1 MARTS
6 FIILLVSL
14 YICATQAFLTP
25 HAKTLVSP
33 VDLNRGVSPPTSS
46 HSWSSSTTT
55 SLSMAADQEE
65 NKLPFWLDPNTKGG
79 VIVLS
84 IVLFLIPFLG
94 YNIATGIFGFD
105 GIEAGKWIGVGF
117 TAVGTVLWVGSYI
130 FRVAT
135 KDMTYVSRLHPE
147 LKLSP
152 AFVLLP
158 QIEFS

>member
-1 MARTS
+1 
-6 FIILLVSL
+6 
-14 YICATQAFLTP
+14 
-25 HAKTLVSP
+25 
-33 VDLNRGVSPPTSS
+33 
-46 HSWSSSTTT
+46 
-55 SLSMAADQEE
+55 MAADQEE

-117 TAVGTVLWVGSYI
+117 TAFGTVAWVGSYI

-135 KDMTYVSRLHPE
+135 KDMTYVST
-147 LKLSP
+147 
-152 AFVLLP
+152 
-158 QIEFS
+158 